1 MGCGVVVSSDKRR
14 ASKRNAGNCMSAP
27 GETTYAVDKNGCSH
41 DDPSS
46 FQKEEDKKYYEET
59 YRRDHPDKNLSDRC
73 LKCNGDMFELI
84 FPDLSSLSIK

>member
-41 DDPSS
+41 DDPLS
-46 FQKEEDKKYYEET
+46 FQKEEDKKYGTMKRLTGVVILIRT
-59 YRRDHPDKNLSDRC
+59 YQ
-73 LKCNGDMFELI
+73 I
-84 FPDLSSLSIK
+84 VV